1 MKRKYLSALLMGVLT
16 LTSVSTFTSCKD
28 YDDDISNLQG
38 QIDKLA
44 TADQLSQKVAELQAL
59 ISSNKSDISSLQ
71 SELAKKTTLDE
82 VKAVLANYATKEY
95 VDGADATLQAAIK
108 ALETGKVAE
117 LEAAVKAAQAAADK
131 AAEDAKAA
139 NAEILETLKT
149 LATKAE
155 VTEVQEAAKAAN
167 DAIVALQ
174 NGDVATLKAKQA
186 EILETL
192 KTVATQNDL
201 KDVADAAQKALDDAQ
216 KDNSKALADLD
227 TAVKNAQSTADAA
240 KKQAADNLA
249 SINGLATTV
258 QNAKD
263 ALALANSNK
272 SKLDE
277 ALESLKDSSKE
288 GTVAAAI
295 KAIQAQ
301 IGTPDSK
308 LGSLASRLAD
318 IESVLNGV
326 KGDDTKLGLST
337 KVTEIENKLKDI
349 IGEYT
354 TMVTEVSLVGSFVDA
369 GELNGA
375 GFTDEENGY
384 RSLSIPL
391 KFMSGEVQKNYVF
404 GKAEKDNNNKGV
416 TAPDNQQKFVEGTP
430 FNDQKTIVVR
440 VNPTNAVLTKASIKL
455 VDSQG
460 NDLDDVLEIGEPK
473 QYGGLLTKA
482 SNNTGLWTIPVNVK
496 AGVPSSKIAQMAE
509 INGVAR
515 HIAYAVAVKNTTT
528 PKDAAD
534 RYVASTYDITVPKA
548 KAFEPADNIDEVEI
562 WSESTMTKNGRITLG
577 EAKKKTSDGAN
588 SGKLVRAKNNETI
601 NISFNNY
608 SGKIKYFYVV
618 RDDNNTDVES
628 DKSEL
633 NAWKSYNYDGS
644 AYGHVVAV
652 DPAQPATL
660 KINIG
665 GKADADDEI
674 GFRVFAINYD
684 GTLAPAQT
692 AGVGG
697 QSFVV
702 YVGDEQNK
710 ASVEGNVTAL
720 YPKTV
725 FATNSND
732 SKLNETGWLKLS
744 SALKNRSNTEAESKL
759 PTELVT
765 WVNNKEVT
773 FDVKYS
779 EDGKNEA
786 GASVAYSKIKYVKF
800 ICTSELKDWKDNLKA
815 VGTIATK
822 NSKKLVENEINVTLT
837 KVLPTVESTI
847 AWMGYKWKA
856 AQKDNGK
863 YTAYVYPVGSGNVNP
878 WVTANATEG
887 YKNMTQA
894 INGLKAGTVFTV
906 ENIVYNADT
915 KKYTDTGV
923 FGTNPWAVT
932 VNKALIDGTTEH
944 KTTIAYNYGKISS
957 EKKNNAG
964 AIVDFV
970 VPVETVQT
978 VFACPL
984 DKSAQSYEWTKKPIT
999 DRNGNVTG
1007 YKDVNYLTYGSET
1020 TVDHQNLLAYIKGTN
1035 KFDGTVFGGPLST
1048 LATSKY
1054 AGIHVEVISKES
1066 GKPDFFTA
1074 QVNNGVITFHKVA
1087 DASNPLKDVESE
1099 LVIKLTDAF
1108 GHEMTYSLPFTVKR
1122 AK

>member
-1 MKRKYLSALLMGVLT
+1 MKRKYLSALLMGT
-16 LTSVSTFTSCKD
+16 LTVASMSTFTSCKD

-59 ISSNKSDISSLQ
+59 ISSNKSDITSLQ

-167 DAIVALQ
+167 DAIAALQ

-186 EILETL
+186 EILEKL

-201 KDVADAAQKALDDAQ
+201 KDVADAAQKALDAAQ

-548 KAFEPADNIDEVEI
+548 KAFEPAENIDEVEI

-720 YPKTV
+720 YPQTDD
-725 FATNSND
+725 TNPND
-732 SKLNETGWLKLS
+732 LKLNETGWLKLS

-863 YTAYVYPVGSGNVNP
+863 YTAYVYPVGGANP
-878 WVTANATEG
+878 WITANATEG

-894 INGLKAGTVFTV
+894 INGLKAGTEFTV
-906 ENIVYNADT
+906 EGIVWNNDT
-915 KKYTDTGV
+915 KKYSDA
-923 FGTNPWAVT
+923 GTFTTTPWGVT

-964 AIVDFV
+964 AVVDFV

-984 DKSAQSYEWTKKPIT
+984 AKTAQSYEWTKKPIV
-999 DRNGNVTG
+999 DRNNNVTG
-1007 YKDVNYLTYGSET
+1007 YKDVNYLTYGST
-1020 TVDHQNLLAYIKGTN
+1020 KTVDDVNILKYIWGTN
-1035 KFDGTVFGGPLST
+1035 KFDGTVFGGELSKLVPT
-1048 LATSKY
+1048 KY
-1054 AGIHVEVISKES
+1054 ADINVQVLSKES
-1066 GKPDFFTA
+1066 GNPDFFTA
-1074 QVNNGVITFHKVA
+1074 TVNKSTGVITFRTVA
-1087 DASNPLKDVESE
+1087 NASNPLKDVESE

>member
-59 ISSNKSDISSLQ
+59 ISSNKSDITSLQ

-167 DAIVALQ
+167 DAIAALQ

-201 KDVADAAQKALDDAQ
+201 KDVADAAQKALDAAQ

-548 KAFEPADNIDEVEI
+548 KAFEPAENIDEVEI

-633 NAWKSYNYDGS
+633 NAWKSYNYDGT

-684 GTLAPAQT
+684 GTLAP
-692 AGVGG
+692 VPSKDNHIGG

-702 YVGDEQNK
+702 YVGDEQTK
-710 ASVEGNVTAL
+710 ASVAGNVTARFDAQHV
-720 YPKTV
+720 T
-725 FATNSND
+725 AND
-732 SKLNETGWLKLS
+732 KNETGWLKL
-744 SALKNRSNTEAESKL
+744 TSKL
-759 PTELVT
+759 
-765 WVNNKEVT
+765 K
-773 FDVKYS
+773 
-779 EDGKNEA
+779 DGKVLPTTWETEVD
-786 GASVAYSKIKYVKF
+786 GKTISFDVAYSVNGKDKATASTANSKIQYVKF
-800 ICTSELKDWKDNLKA
+800 TCTSAIVDWKDNLKA
-815 VGTIATK
+815 EGQIITK
-822 NSKKLVENEINVTLT
+822 NDKKLVENEISVSLT
-837 KVLPTVESTI
+837 KVLPNVESTI

-863 YTAYVYPVGSGNVNP
+863 YTAYVYPEGNT
-878 WVTANATEG
+878 WTLANATAG

-894 INGLKAGTVFTV
+894 INGLKAGTVFRV
-906 ENIVYNADT
+906 ENIVYNNDT
-915 KKYTDTGV
+915 KKYSDAGV
-923 FGTNPWAVT
+923 FSAYPWAVT

-957 EKKNNAG
+957 ENKNNAG
-964 AIVDFV
+964 EIVDLV
-970 VPVETVQT
+970 IPVETVQT

-984 DKSAQSYEWTKKPIT
+984 DKTAQSYEWTKYE
-999 DRNGNVTG
+999 
-1007 YKDVNYLTYGSET
+1007 YKKDGKVIGTADVNKLTYGNGT
-1020 TVDHQNLLAYIKGTN
+1020 TVEGVNLLKYIIASN
-1035 KFDGTVFGGPLST
+1035 KFDGTVFGGNLSA
-1048 LATSKY
+1048 LVYGSKAKY
-1054 AGIHVEVISKES
+1054 AKIEASLLSKES
-1066 GKPDFFTA
+1066 GKPDYFTA
-1074 QVNNGVITFHKVA
+1074 DVTSNPGNIKFRPVA

>member
-59 ISSNKSDISSLQ
+59 ISSNKSDITSLQ

-139 NAEILETLKT
+139 NAEILETLKS

-155 VTEVQEAAKAAN
+155 VSEAADAAQKAIAAVESN
-167 DAIVALQ
+167 NAEALK
-174 NGDVATLKAKQA
+174 KAQA

-192 KTVATQNDL
+192 KDYATKENL

-227 TAVKNAQSTADAA
+227 TAVKNAQSKANTAAADASKA
-240 KKQAADNLA
+240 LADLVTTTKNAADALKQANDNKATLA
-249 SINGLATTV
+249 AV
-258 QNAKD
+258 A
-263 ALALANSNK
+263 
-272 SKLDE
+272 
-277 ALESLKDSSKE
+277 ESLGKGYSKE
-288 GTVAAAI
+288 NTVADAI
-295 KAIQAQ
+295 TAIQAQ
-301 IGTPDSK
+301 IGTPNK
-308 LGSLASRLAD
+308 ELGTLDTRLAA

-375 GFTDEENGY
+375 GFTDVENGFE
-384 RSLSIPL
+384 SLSVPL
-391 KFMSGEVQKNYVF
+391 KFMSGEVKKNYVF
-404 GKAEKDNNNKGV
+404 GKAEKDNNDKGV

-482 SNNTGLWTIPVNVK
+482 SKNTGLWTIPVNVK
-496 AGVPSSKIAQMAE
+496 AGVPSSKIAQTVE
-509 INGVAR
+509 INNVTK

-534 RYVASTYDITVPKA
+534 RYVTSTYDITVPKA
-548 KAFEPADNIDEVEI
+548 KPFEPAENIDEVEI

-577 EAKKKTSDGAN
+577 EAKKKTSDDAT

-601 NISFNNY
+601 NISFKNY

-618 RDDNNTDVES
+618 RDDNNTDIES

-633 NAWKSYNYDGS
+633 NAWKSYNYAGS

-652 DPAQPATL
+652 DPVQPATL

-684 GTLAPAQT
+684 GTLAP
-692 AGVGG
+692 VPSKDNHIGG

-702 YVGDEQNK
+702 YVGDEQTK
-710 ASVEGNVTAL
+710 ASVAGNVTARFDAQHVDANN
-720 YPKTV
+720 K
-725 FATNSND
+725 
-732 SKLNETGWLKLS
+732 NETGWLKL
-744 SALKNRSNTEAESKL
+744 TSKL
-759 PTELVT
+759 
-765 WVNNKEVT
+765 K
-773 FDVKYS
+773 
-779 EDGKNEA
+779 DGKVLPTTWETEVD
-786 GASVAYSKIKYVKF
+786 GKTIRFDVAYSVNGKDKATASTANSEIQYVKF
-800 ICTSELKDWKDNLKA
+800 TCISDIVNWKDNLKA
-815 VGTIATK
+815 EGQIITK
-822 NSKKLVENEINVTLT
+822 NDKQLVENEINVTLT

-847 AWMGYKWKA
+847 AWMGYQWKA

-863 YTAYVYPVGSGNVNP
+863 YTAYVYPTGENWTSA
-878 WVTANATEG
+878 TATTG
-887 YKNMTQA
+887 FKNMTQA

-906 ENIVYNADT
+906 ENIVYNNDT
-915 KKYTDTGV
+915 KKYSDAGV
-923 FGTNPWAVT
+923 FGVNPWAVT

-964 AIVDFV
+964 EIVNFV

-984 DKSAQSYEWTKKPIT
+984 AKSAQSYEWTKKPVYSDGKI
-999 DRNGNVTG
+999 TG
-1007 YKDVNYLTYGSET
+1007 YVDVNYLTYGSPK
-1020 TVDHQNLLAYIKGTN
+1020 TVDHVNVLEYIKGTN
-1035 KFDGTVFGGPLST
+1035 KFDGVVFGGKLSELVT
-1048 LATSKY
+1048 TMY
-1054 AGIHVEVISKES
+1054 AGIEVKVISKES
-1066 GKPDFFTA
+1066 GNEDFFTA
-1074 QVNNGVITFHKVA
+1074 DVTSEPGKIKFEPKA